1 MSIIKNT
8 ATISLSILMALT
20 SGQVVFAE
28 GEDETSN
35 SSVEKDETVYAFL
48 NSDGSLKKATVSEWL
63 HSEGGFDQI
72 EDESILSDI
81 TNIKGD
87 EVPEVNGN
95 KLIWNSTNE
104 DIYYQGSTNK
114 ELPLS
119 MEVSYYFDGNKVN
132 PEDILG
138 KSGAL
143 EVRIKIINN
152 EEKTQVIKGRT
163 KYISSLFPVAVITD
177 LKTDIF
183 KDIEANDA
191 TIINESKNQILTF
204 ATVSGASQMLAESD
218 IDTLNDISDK
228 LKDEFV
234 IKANVTDFEMP
245 SILMAASSM
254 TDVDHENM
262 NSDKLNKLTDGV
274 NSLKDATA
282 EILDGTVKLH
292 DANIEL
298 NDKMGEF
305 QSSYAKFQ
313 DGINTAKNSQG
324 DIVDGAKQINE
335 GITQMKAL
343 MELLTSQLGS
353 LSMDEIGNLLTSA
366 GTTISSLPETVNTLK
381 SMKDQLEEAK
391 TKLST
396 LSKTIYAQYTTE
408 KNAAE
413 TTALLKKQFAKPALK
428 SLSEQLGKAVDN
440 STLSIPLTLTDDD
453 KKTIANTIKEHISA
467 NVNQEGLAEADAATN
482 IVSDLAKLKAME
494 AGCAEDNEACKA
506 QALTDA
512 QKEFGAFTDKIPNNI
527 SASVDTEAISD
538 GLTKL
543 IASKVPGIQSEV
555 KTAVKTQLGAA
566 LNADDAQNNLAAGA
580 YKASKVIV
588 QNVATSTQD
597 SLTNELTAMQD
608 QLDSAINLCDTMTSS
623 VNGLL
628 DQAKNIDLNKVNS
641 LGSSLQAAGPG
652 IDKLIEGSSKLY
664 DGTKSMQNGLNTL
677 SSSSNDVTD
686 AINKFKDATQE
697 LAEQTGNLNSGVQE
711 FSTDGIDKLSTEV
724 DNAIGDLDTVLDTA
738 NATLDQSIDYSN
750 YAGAGENMKTTV
762 KFIMKTDEVKKPK
775 DTVINEDSDISKT
788 SSTLLERIANL
799 FKH

>member
-28 GEDETSN
+28 GEDETN
-35 SSVEKDETVYAFL
+35 DSSVEKDETVYAFL

-63 HSEGGFDQI
+63 HSEGGFDQV

-183 KDIEANDA
+183 KDIEADDA

-254 TDVDHENM
+254 TDVDHEDM

-343 MELLTSQLGS
+343 MESLTSQLGS

-366 GTTISSLPETVNTLK
+366 GTTVSSLPETKKTLN

-391 TKLST
+391 KQLST
-396 LSKTIYAQYTTE
+396 LSDTIYAQYITE
-408 KNAAE
+408 ENKAN
-413 TTALLKKQFAKPALK
+413 TTALLKEKFAKPALN

-440 STLSIPLTLTDDD
+440 SKLSIPLTLTDDD
-453 KKTIANTIKEHISA
+453 KKTIADTI
-467 NVNQEGLAEADAATN
+467 ATN
-482 IVSDLAKLKAME
+482 ISLDTNKEGFTNAAGTIIADLVTLKSAKCDE
-494 AGCAEDNEACKA
+494 AEDKEGCIAAANKA
-506 QALTDA
+506 AQDELGALTNEIA
-512 QKEFGAFTDKIPNNI
+512 NSI
-527 SASVDTEAISD
+527 SVNSKAIND
-538 GLTKL
+538 GLTSL
-543 IASKVPGIQSEV
+543 IDDKVSDSDIQNEV
-555 KTAVKTQLGAA
+555 KTAVKTQLGTA
-566 LNADDAQNNLAAGA
+566 LNTDDAQNNLAAGA
-580 YKASKVIV
+580 YKASTVIV
-588 QNVATSTQD
+588 QNVAKSTQA
-597 SLTNELTAMQD
+597 SLTDELTAMQG

-623 VNGLL
+623 VNSLL
-628 DQAKNIDLNKVNS
+628 DQAKNVDLNKVSS

-664 DGTKSMQNGLNTL
+664 DGTKSMQDGLNTL

-775 DTVINEDSDISKT
+775 DTAINEDSDISKT

>member
-28 GEDETSN
+28 GEDETN
-35 SSVEKDETVYAFL
+35 DSSVEKDETVYAFL

-63 HSEGGFDQI
+63 HSEGGFDQV
-72 EDESILSDI
+72 EDESILSNI

-183 KDIEANDA
+183 KDIEAEDA

-254 TDVDHENM
+254 TDVDHEDM

-305 QSSYAKFQ
+305 QSSYAKFH

-343 MELLTSQLGS
+343 MESLTSQLGS

-366 GTTISSLPETVNTLK
+366 GTTVSSLPETVNTLN
-381 SMKDQLEEAK
+381 SMKAQLEAAK
-391 TKLST
+391 KQLST
-396 LSKTIYAQYTTE
+396 LSDTIYAQYTTKE
-408 KNAAE
+408 NEAN
-413 TTALLKKQFAKPALK
+413 TTALLKEQFAKPALK
-428 SLSEQLGKAVDN
+428 SLSEQLGTAVDN
-440 STLSIPLTLTDDD
+440 STLSIPLTLTDTD
-453 KKTIANTIKEHISA
+453 KETIADTIAKNISLDTTKEGFTNAAGTIIADLVTLKSA
-467 NVNQEGLAEADAATN
+467 NCAEAEDSEGC
-482 IVSDLAKLKAME
+482 IAKAKA
-494 AGCAEDNEACKA
+494 DA
-506 QALTDA
+506 QA
-512 QKEFGAFTDKIPNNI
+512 EFGALTNEIANSI
-527 SASVDTEAISD
+527 SVDSKAIND
-538 GLTKL
+538 GLTSL

-566 LNADDAQNNLAAGA
+566 LNTDDAQNNLAAGA
-580 YKASKVIV
+580 YKASTVIV
-588 QNVATSTQD
+588 QNVAKSTQA
-597 SLTNELTAMQD
+597 SLTDELTAMQG

-628 DQAKNIDLNKVNS
+628 DQAKNIDLNKVSS

-664 DGTKSMQNGLNTL
+664 DGTKSMQDGLNTL

-724 DNAIGDLDTVLDTA
+724 DNAIGDLNTVLDTA

-750 YAGAGENMKTTV
+750 YAGASENMKTTV

-775 DTVINEDSDISKT
+775 DTAINEDSDISTT

>member
-28 GEDETSN
+28 GEDETN
-35 SSVEKDETVYAFL
+35 DSSVEKDETVYAFL

-228 LKDEFV
+228 LKDEFI

-254 TDVDHENM
+254 TDVDHEDM

-343 MELLTSQLGS
+343 MESLTSQLGS

-366 GTTISSLPETVNTLK
+366 GTTVSSLPETVNTLN
-381 SMKDQLEEAK
+381 SMKTQLEAAK
-391 TKLST
+391 KQLST
-396 LSKTIYAQYTTE
+396 LSDTIYAQYITE
-408 KNAAE
+408 ENKAN
-413 TTALLKKQFAKPALK
+413 TTALLKEQFAKPALK
-428 SLSEQLGKAVDN
+428 SLSEQLGTAVDN
-440 STLSIPLTLTDDD
+440 STLSIPLTLTDAD
-453 KKTIANTIKEHISA
+453 KEAIANTIKGSISA
-467 NVNQEGLAEADAATN
+467 NVNQEGLADAATD

-494 AGCAEDNEACKA
+494 AGCTEDNEACKA

-512 QKEFGAFTDKIPNNI
+512 QKEFGAFTSKIPDNI
-527 SASVDTEAISD
+527 SASVDTEAISN
-538 GLTKL
+538 GLTGL

-555 KTAVKTQLGAA
+555 KTAVKTQLNDA
-566 LNADDAQNNLAAGA
+566 LNSDTAQNDLAKGA
-580 YKASKVIV
+580 YKASTVIV
-588 QNVATSTQD
+588 QNVAKSTQA
-597 SLTNELTAMQD
+597 SLTDELTAMQG

-628 DQAKNIDLNKVNS
+628 DQAKNVDLNKVSS

-664 DGTKSMQNGLNTL
+664 DGTKSMQDGLNTL

-775 DTVINEDSDISKT
+775 DTAINEDSDISKT

>member
-28 GEDETSN
+28 GEDETN
-35 SSVEKDETVYAFL
+35 DSSVEKDETVYAFL

-63 HSEGGFDQI
+63 HSEGGFDQV

-143 EVRIKIINN
+143 EVHIKIINN

-183 KDIEANDA
+183 KDIEADDA

-254 TDVDHENM
+254 TDVDHEDM

-343 MELLTSQLGS
+343 MESLTSQLGS

-366 GTTISSLPETVNTLK
+366 GTTVSSLPETVNTLN
-381 SMKDQLEEAK
+381 SMKTQLEAAK
-391 TKLST
+391 KQLST
-396 LSKTIYAQYTTE
+396 LSDTIYAQYTTE
-408 KNAAE
+408 KNAAD
-413 TTALLKKQFAKPALK
+413 TTALLKEQFAKPALN

-440 STLSIPLTLTDDD
+440 STLSIPLTLTDAD
-453 KKTIANTIKEHISA
+453 KEAIAQTIAKNISLDTTKEGFANAAGTIIADLVTLKSA
-467 NVNQEGLAEADAATN
+467 NC
-482 IVSDLAKLKAME
+482 AK
-494 AGCAEDNEACKA
+494 AEDSEGCIATAKK
-506 QALTDA
+506 DA
-512 QKEFGAFTDKIPNNI
+512 QDEFDALSKEIANSI
-527 SASVDTEAISD
+527 SINSKAIND
-538 GLTKL
+538 GLTSL

-566 LNADDAQNNLAAGA
+566 LNTDDAQNNLAKGA
-580 YKASKVIV
+580 YKASTVIV
-588 QNVATSTQD
+588 QNVAKSTQA
-597 SLTNELTAMQD
+597 SLTDELKAMQD
-608 QLDSAINLCDTMTSS
+608 QLDSAINLCDTMTNS
-623 VNGLL
+623 VNSLL

-664 DGTKSMQNGLNTL
+664 DGTKSMQDGLNTL

-775 DTVINEDSDISKT
+775 DTAINEDSDISKT

>member
-8 ATISLSILMALT
+8 AAISLSILMALT

-28 GEDETSN
+28 GEDETN
-35 SSVEKDETVYAFL
+35 DSSVEKDETVYAFL

-63 HSEGGFDQI
+63 HSEGGFDQV

-143 EVRIKIINN
+143 EVRIKIINY

-183 KDIEANDA
+183 KDIEAEDA

-204 ATVSGASQMLAESD
+204 ATVSGASQMLTESD

-234 IKANVTDFEMP
+234 IKANVIDFEMP

-254 TDVDHENM
+254 TDVDHEDM

-343 MELLTSQLGS
+343 MESLTSQLGS

-366 GTTISSLPETVNTLK
+366 GTTVSSLPETVNTLN
-381 SMKDQLEEAK
+381 SMKTQLEAAK
-391 TKLST
+391 KQLST
-396 LSKTIYAQYTTE
+396 LSDTIYAQYTTE
-408 KNAAE
+408 ENAAN
-413 TTALLKKQFAKPALK
+413 TTALLKEQFAKPALK
-428 SLSEQLGKAVDN
+428 SLSEQLGTAVDN
-440 STLSIPLTLTDDD
+440 STLSIPLTLTDAD
-453 KKTIANTIKEHISA
+453 KEAIAQTIAKNISLDTTKEGFANAAGTIIADLVTLKSA
-467 NVNQEGLAEADAATN
+467 NCAEAEDSEGC
-482 IVSDLAKLKAME
+482 IAKAKA
-494 AGCAEDNEACKA
+494 DA
-506 QALTDA
+506 QA
-512 QKEFGAFTDKIPNNI
+512 EFGALTNEIANSI
-527 SASVDTEAISD
+527 SVDSKAIND
-538 GLTKL
+538 GLTSL

-555 KTAVKTQLGAA
+555 KTAVKTQLGSN
-566 LNADDAQNNLAAGA
+566 LNTDDAQNNLAAGA
-580 YKASKVIV
+580 YKASTVIV
-588 QNVATSTQD
+588 QNVAKSTQA
-597 SLTNELTAMQD
+597 SLTDELTAMQG

-664 DGTKSMQNGLNTL
+664 DGTKSMQDGLNTL

-724 DNAIGDLDTVLDTA
+724 DNAIGDLNTVLDTA

-750 YAGAGENMKTTV
+750 YAGASENMKTTV

-775 DTVINEDSDISKT
+775 DTAINEDSDISKT

>member
-8 ATISLSILMALT
+8 AAISLSILMALT

-28 GEDETSN
+28 GEAETN
-35 SSVEKDETVYAFL
+35 DSSVEKDETVYTFL

-63 HSEGGFDQI
+63 HSEGGFDQV

-143 EVRIKIINN
+143 EVHIKIINN

-177 LKTDIF
+177 LKTNIF
-183 KDIEANDA
+183 KDIEADDA

-254 TDVDHENM
+254 TDVDHEDM

-343 MELLTSQLGS
+343 MESLTSQLGS

-366 GTTISSLPETVNTLK
+366 GTTVSSLPETVNTLN
-381 SMKDQLEEAK
+381 SMKTQLEAAK
-391 TKLST
+391 KQLST
-396 LSKTIYAQYTTE
+396 LSDTIYAQYTTE
-408 KNAAE
+408 ENAAN
-413 TTALLKKQFAKPALK
+413 TTALLKEQFAKPALK
-428 SLSEQLGKAVDN
+428 SLSEQLGTAVDN
-440 STLSIPLTLTDDD
+440 STLSIPLTLTDAD
-453 KKTIANTIKEHISA
+453 KEAIANTIKGSISA
-467 NVNQEGLAEADAATN
+467 NVNQEGLADAATD

-494 AGCAEDNEACKA
+494 AGCTEDNEACKA

-512 QKEFGAFTDKIPNNI
+512 QKEFGAFTTQIPNNI
-527 SASVDTEAISD
+527 SAGVDTEAISN
-538 GLTKL
+538 GLTGL

-555 KTAVKTQLGAA
+555 KTAVKTQLNDA
-566 LNADDAQNNLAAGA
+566 LNSDTAQNDLAKGA
-580 YKASKVIV
+580 YEASTVIV
-588 QNVATSTQD
+588 QNVAKSTQA
-597 SLTNELTAMQD
+597 SLTDELTAMQG

-628 DQAKNIDLNKVNS
+628 DQAKNVDLNKVSS

-664 DGTKSMQNGLNTL
+664 DGTKSMQDGLNTL

-775 DTVINEDSDISKT
+775 DTAINEDSDISKT

>member
-152 EEKTQVIKGRT
+152 EEKTKVIKGRT

-183 KDIEANDA
+183 KDIEAEDA

-254 TDVDHENM
+254 TDVDHEDM

-324 DIVDGAKQINE
+324 DIVGGAKQINE

-343 MELLTSQLGS
+343 MESLTNQLGS

-366 GTTISSLPETVNTLK
+366 GTTVSSLPETVNTLN
-381 SMKDQLEEAK
+381 SMKAQLEAAK
-391 TKLST
+391 TQLST
-396 LSKTIYAQYTTE
+396 LSDTIYAQYTTE
-408 KNAAE
+408 KNAAD
-413 TTALLKKQFAKPALK
+413 TTALLKEQFAKPALN

-440 STLSIPLTLTDDD
+440 SALSIPLTLTDAD
-453 KKTIANTIKEHISA
+453 KKTIADTI
-467 NVNQEGLAEADAATN
+467 ATN
-482 IVSDLAKLKAME
+482 ISLDTNKEGFTNAAGTIIADLVKLKSAN
-494 AGCAEDNEACKA
+494 CAEAEDSEGCIATAKANA
-506 QALTDA
+506 QAEFDA
-512 QKEFGAFTDKIPNNI
+512 LSKEIANSI
-527 SASVDTEAISD
+527 SVDSKAIND
-538 GLTKL
+538 GLTSL

-566 LNADDAQNNLAAGA
+566 LNTDDAQNNLAAGA
-580 YKASKVIV
+580 YKASTVIV
-588 QNVATSTQD
+588 QNVAKSTQA
-597 SLTNELTAMQD
+597 SLTDELTAMQD
-608 QLDSAINLCDTMTSS
+608 QLDSAISLCDKMTNS

-664 DGTKSMQNGLNTL
+664 DGTKSMQDGLNTL

-775 DTVINEDSDISKT
+775 DTAINEDSDISKT

>member
-63 HSEGGFDQI
+63 HSEGGFDQV

-143 EVRIKIINN
+143 EVHIKIINN

-254 TDVDHENM
+254 TDVDHEDM

-274 NSLKDATA
+274 NSLKDATT

-343 MELLTSQLGS
+343 MESLTSQLGS

-366 GTTISSLPETVNTLK
+366 GTTVSSLPETKNTLK

-391 TKLST
+391 TQLNT
-396 LSKTIYAQYTTE
+396 LSDTIYANYTTKDNE
-408 KNAAE
+408 AK
-413 TTALLKKQFAKPALK
+413 TTALLKEQFAKPTLK

-453 KKTIANTIKEHISA
+453 KKTIVQTITDSISA

-482 IVSDLAKLKAME
+482 IVSDLAKLKAIE
-494 AGCAEDNEACKA
+494 ANCAEDEACKA
-506 QALTDA
+506 KALTDA
-512 QKEFGAFTDKIPNNI
+512 QEEFGTFTNQIPKYI
-527 SASVDTEAISD
+527 SASVESKDIND
-538 GLTKL
+538 GLTAL
-543 IASKVPGIQSEV
+543 IDSKKSTV
-555 KTAVKTQLGAA
+555 KTAVKTQLGDA
-566 LNADDAQNNLAAGA
+566 LNSDNAQTNLAAGA
-580 YKASKVIV
+580 YKASIDIV
-588 QNVATSTQD
+588 KNVAESTKA
-597 SLTNELTAMQD
+597 SLTDELKAMQD
-608 QLDSAINLCDTMTSS
+608 QLDFAINLCDTMTSS

-664 DGTKSMQNGLNTL
+664 DGTKSMQDGLNTL

-724 DNAIGDLDTVLDTA
+724 DNAIGDLNTVLDTA

-762 KFIMKTDEVKKPK
+762 KFIMKSDEVKKPK